1 MQNNNL
7 TRTLANGNQIPSI
20 GFGTW
25 QLENGPVATKAVLD
39 ALACGYRMI
48 DTAWAYRNEPS
59 VAEAIEVSGLT
70 REELFI
76 TTKLDTTMRGYEKA
90 KNAIDESLKNLKTNY
105 IDLYLVHWPASAQM
119 FDNWQDI
126 NNETW
131 RAIEEAYESGKVKAI
146 GVSNFRPHH
155 LIPMIQTA
163 DVMPMV
169 NQIEFHP
176 GYMQDDITSFCRE
189 NDILIEAW
197 SPLGSGRLIENET
210 LKTIADKYHKSVAQ
224 LCLRWCIQHGII
236 PLPKS
241 TDLNYMKE
249 NLDVFD
255 FEISESDM
263 VQIDAMPMTGFS
275 DMDPDKVNW

>member
-1 MQNNNL
+1 MSNNQ
-7 TRTLANGNQIPSI
+7 TRALANGVQIPLI

-25 QLENGPVATKAVLD
+25 QLENGPVATKAVLG
-39 ALACGYRMI
+39 ALAAGYKLI

-59 VAEAIEVSGLT
+59 VAEAIEVSGLPRT
-70 REELFI
+70 ELFI
-76 TTKLDTTMRGYEKA
+76 TTKLDTTMRGYAKA
-90 KNAIDESLKNLKTNY
+90 SKAIDESLKNLRTDY

-131 RAIEEAYESGKVKAI
+131 RALEEAYTAGKVKAI

-155 LIPMIQTA
+155 LIPMIETA

-189 NDILIEAW
+189 NDIVLEAW
-197 SPLGSGRLIENET
+197 SPLGSGRLIDNEE
-210 LKTIADKYHKSVAQ
+210 LKAIAAKYHKSVAQ
-224 LCLRWCIQHGII
+224 ICLRWCIQHQVI

-241 TDLNYMKE
+241 VDEAYMKE
-249 NLDVFD
+249 NLAVFD
-255 FEISESDM
+255 FEISEDDM
-263 VQIDAMPMTGFS
+263 VKIDAMPMTGFS

>member
-1 MQNNNL
+1 MQKNTL
-7 TRTLANGNQIPSI
+7 IRTLANGNRMPPI

-39 ALACGYRMI
+39 ALQTGYKMI

-59 VAEAIEVSGLT
+59 VAEAIEVSQLP

-90 KNAIDESLKNLKTNY
+90 KNAIDESLENLKTDY

-126 NNETW
+126 NSETW
-131 RAIEEAYESGKVKAI
+131 RALEEAYASGKVKAI

-155 LIPMIQTA
+155 LIPMMATA

-176 GYMQDDITSFCRE
+176 GYMQNDITSFCRE
-189 NDILIEAW
+189 NGILIEAW
-197 SPLGSGRLIENET
+197 SPLGSGRLIDNDM
-210 LKTIADKYHKSVAQ
+210 LKNIAAKYYKSVAQ
-224 LCLRWCIQHGII
+224 VCLRWCIQHSAI

-241 TDLNYMKE
+241 TDIVYMKE
-249 NLDVFD
+249 NLNVFD
-255 FEISESDM
+255 FEIAESDM
-263 VQIDAMPMTGFS
+263 IQIDAMPMTGFS
-275 DMDPDKVNW
+275 GMDPDKVNW